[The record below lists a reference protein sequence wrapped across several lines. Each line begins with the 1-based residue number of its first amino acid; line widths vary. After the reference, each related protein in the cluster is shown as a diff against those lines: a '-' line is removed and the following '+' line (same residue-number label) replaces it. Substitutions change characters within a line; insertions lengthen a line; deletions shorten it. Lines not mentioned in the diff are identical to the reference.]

1 MRLVSAVV
9 IALLL
14 ILPTHVL
21 AQADSAP
28 RDSTRPDSA
37 RRDSARRDSA
47 RGDSARPDS
56 ARRDSTPPD
65 STRPDSQRKPA
76 ARPPAAVEPP
86 VHTLAAGECPSAVER
101 SVGDALRRFAA
112 PQARRPVALAKPVL
126 RDPSL
131 RGRTTIAL
139 EVDTLGRADSSTVR
153 IVEGDSYL
161 LPTARSSVARW
172 RFRPAELHPGCRV
185 RARTIETVT
194 F

>member
-1 MRLVSAVV
+1 MRIETVAV
-9 IALLL
+9 ITLLMF
-14 ILPTHVL
+14 LPVRAR
-21 AQADSAP
+21 AQADSV
-28 RDSTRPDSA
+28 RPDSA
-37 RRDSARRDSA
+37 PR
-47 RGDSARPDS
+47 DSARPDS
-56 ARRDSTPPD
+56 ATRDAGRPD
-65 STRPDSQRKPA
+65 SARPDSQRKPA
-76 ARPPAAVEPP
+76 ARPPVAAEPP

-126 RDPSL
+126 KDPSL

-153 IVEGDSYL
+153 ILEGDSYL
-161 LPTARSSVARW
+161 LPTARSSVVRW

-185 RARTIETVT
+185 RARTVETVT